1 MLLLFQ
7 SLLCC
12 FSRYLVVSF
21 VTLLFHSLLSCFS
34 RFFVVSL
41 ATQLFHSL
49 LCSFSC
55 YLVVAV
61 VSLLFELK
69 KIFIEIAREDFC
81 DDVEFYRSC
90 HFKILLQGVWPELT
104 FVYQNGKSDLVCSK
118 EVTVGEA
125 LRYYKELEQ
134 SKDHNIE

>member
-1 MLLLFQ
+1 MNNANVKKVRYRSAAFQ
-7 SLLCC
+7 LKEYEECIMTHKK
-12 FSRYLVVSF
+12 VV
-21 VTLLFHSLLSCFS
+21 
-34 RFFVVSL
+34 
-41 ATQLFHSL
+41 QL
-49 LCSFSC
+49 
-55 YLVVAV
+55 
-61 VSLLFELK
+61 ELK
-69 KIFIEIAREDFC
+69 KRFIEIAREDFC